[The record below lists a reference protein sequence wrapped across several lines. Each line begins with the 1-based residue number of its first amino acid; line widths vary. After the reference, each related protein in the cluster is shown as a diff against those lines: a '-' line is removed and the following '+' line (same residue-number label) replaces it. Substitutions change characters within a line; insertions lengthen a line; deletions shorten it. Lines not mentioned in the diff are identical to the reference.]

1 MTVIEFFDSTH
12 AENIVSTLLLKPD
25 RVIFVGN
32 NKKKINK
39 NIDIYREIAKARN
52 INAEFSC
59 VPIRKNNLLS
69 IVSSLTYIVENNS
82 ECVFDLAGGDDLCL
96 VAVGIVA
103 ARFPER
109 VRLHRFSIKN
119 SAGLEGDGKDK
130 PTLPEEAQLL
140 VDENIKIYT
149 GKLLGESGFSGKWD
163 FNREFRQDV
172 VALWEVCRENPKEW
186 NVLCTALGG
195 DKSADSPTLDF
206 RSPVSKR
213 LNTTILEKMRDK
225 NLIYNFIEDDR
236 TVSFSYKNPQIKKS
250 VSKAGQVLELYITLK
265 MSEITDEN
273 GNPLYNDVQTGVII
287 DWDGFDDDNDSA
299 AVTNEIDVAAMKGFV
314 PVFISCK
321 NGDVNS
327 DELYKLS
334 TVADRFGGIHARK
347 VLIVSDLKG
356 INHNYKHIKARAD
369 EMGIRL
375 IDDAALLSENE
386 LVRTLRSLWIG

>member
-1 MTVIEFFDSTH
+1 MTVIEFFDNTL

-25 RVIFVGN
+25 KVIFVGN

-52 INAEFSC
+52 IDVDFSC

-69 IVSSLTYIVENNS
+69 IVSSLSYIVENNS

-103 ARFPER
+103 AKSPEK
-109 VRLHRFSIKN
+109 VKLHRFSIKN
-119 SAGLEGDGKDK
+119 SSYLNSDGKNK
-130 PTLPEEAQLL
+130 LTPPEEARLL

-149 GKLLGESGFSGKWD
+149 GKLLSENGFSTAWD
-163 FNREFRQDV
+163 LSQDFKKDI

-186 NVLCTALGG
+186 NLLCTALSG
-195 DKSADSPTLDF
+195 DKETDSPSLAF
-206 RSPVSKR
+206 RSFPSKR
-213 LNTTILEKMRDK
+213 LNTAILDRLCEK
-225 NLIYNFIEDDR
+225 NLICDFTADEREI
-236 TVSFSYKNPQIKKS
+236 SFTYKNHQIKKCL
-250 VSKAGQVLELYITLK
+250 SKAGQVLELYITLK

-287 DWDGFDDDNDSA
+287 DWDGFDDDNDNA
-299 AVTNEIDVAAMKGFV
+299 AVTNEIDVAAMKGFI

-347 VLIVSDLKG
+347 ILIVSDLKS

-369 EMGIRL
+369 EMSIKL
-375 IDDAALLSENE
+375 IDDAAHLSENE
-386 LVRTLRSLWIG
+386 LVRKLRSLWIN